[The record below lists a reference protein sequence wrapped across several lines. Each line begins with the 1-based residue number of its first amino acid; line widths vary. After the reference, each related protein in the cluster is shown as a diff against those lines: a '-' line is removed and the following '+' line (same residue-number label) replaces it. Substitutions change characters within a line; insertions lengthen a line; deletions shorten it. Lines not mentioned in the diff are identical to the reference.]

1 MSLGGSKFTV
11 KSITIDGVDY
21 TTKPIDASILGPRTE
36 AVVTLTDKMTSVRG
50 SVHDSRGPVTHA
62 AVLLF
67 PADRNMWTR
76 YGLRPVRLRAAPLSG
91 SSNFVIDGLP
101 AGDYMAI
108 AVSAELVTA
117 WQDARFLER
126 AAAHATR
133 FTLQWGESRTL
144 DLALAA
150 IK

>member
-1 MSLGGSKFTV
+1 MLY
-11 KSITIDGVDY
+11 DY
-21 TTKPIDASILGPRTE
+21 HGFPKETY
-36 AVVTLTDKMTSVRG
+36 SVSWPAPG
-50 SVHDSRGPVTHA
+50 APEVAQEVQA
-62 AVLLF
+62 LLE
-67 PADRNMWTR
+67 
-76 YGLRPVRLRAAPLSG
+76 V
-91 SSNFVIDGLP
+91 
-101 AGDYMAI
+101 
-108 AVSAELVTA
+108 VTA